1 MSASQQP
8 VASSNTLDSLPTQL
22 RHGLPIVAI
31 CGLLSLTTTLILFS
45 CLTYRL
51 LTWYHRGQIR
61 NGANQFFIL
70 VYNLVIADLQ
80 QAIAFTLTTVYV
92 VHDKIEVDS
101 STCGANG
108 WFVSV
113 GDMASG
119 VFILSIALHT
129 FLAVAKNQ
137 ILSDRLFYT
146 WLAGAWSFVYLLAA
160 LTVTLHPDVYA
171 RAGAWCWIDQKYDK
185 ARLWLH
191 YFWIFACMLGTIITY
206 GLVYISI
213 NTKLAS
219 NTDQGHELAAMKRA
233 AKYMI
238 IYPGIYVV
246 CTLPLAGGRMAAM
259 TGVHIPYWYYC
270 LAGAAITSCG
280 WLDVILYIFTRRAL
294 LFSKTPPSRS
304 EVGLH
309 TFGWYHG
316 SELYGTTTTIE
327 GPLTG
332 TKKSS
337 VRLFADMASD
347 VGTSWLPRKKSRLSD
362 EQHFAAPMDGVITT
376 RTTVEV
382 TSGPLRG
389 YSGTYSD
396 VLELD
401 EDRGI
406 FDATSGEIVMSRSS
420 RDVAM

>member
-8 VASSNTLDSLPTQL
+8 VASSSTLDPLPTQL
-22 RHGLPIVAI
+22 RHGLSVVAV
-31 CGLLSLTTTLILFS
+31 CGLLSFATTLILFS
-45 CLTYRL
+45 CLTFRL
-51 LTWYHRGQIR
+51 LTWYHRGQIQ
-61 NGANQFFIL
+61 NGASQFFIL
-70 VYNLVIADLQ
+70 IYNLVIADLQ
-80 QAIAFTLTTVYV
+80 QAIAFALTTVYV
-92 VHDKIEVDS
+92 VYDKIEVDS

-129 FLAVAKNQ
+129 FLAVARGR
-137 ILSDRLFYT
+137 ILSDRLFYV
-146 WLAGAWSFVYLLAA
+146 WLACAWSFVYLLAA

-191 YFWIFACMLGTIITY
+191 YFWIFACMLGTVITY
-206 GLVYISI
+206 ALVYASI
-213 NTKLAS
+213 NTRLATS
-219 NTDQGHELAAMKRA
+219 NDQDTDLAAMKRV

-259 TGVHIPYWYYC
+259 TGIHIPYWYYC

-280 WLDVILYIFTRRAL
+280 WLDVTLYILTRRAL

-304 EVGLH
+304 TIGLH

-316 SELYGTTTTIE
+316 NEFYGTTTTIE

-337 VRLFADMASD
+337 ARTFADMASD
-347 VGTSWLPRKKSRLSD
+347 VGSAWLPRKKGRLSD
-362 EQHFAAPMDGVITT
+362 EQHFAAPLDGLITT

-401 EDRGI
+401 EDSGT
-406 FDATSGEIVMSRSS
+406 FDSGPGKVLESRSY
-420 RDVAM
+420 RDVVL

>member
-1 MSASQQP
+1 MGASQQH
-8 VASSNTLDSLPTQL
+8 VTSSGTLDPLPTSL
-22 RHGLPIVAI
+22 RHGLPIVAVF
-31 CGLLSLTTTLILFS
+31 GLLSLTTTLALFC

-51 LTWYHRGQIR
+51 LSWYYRGSIR
-61 NGANQFFIL
+61 DGANQFFIL

-101 STCGANG
+101 SACSANG

-113 GDMASG
+113 GDLASG

-129 FLAVAKNQ
+129 FLAVAKGKT
-137 ILSDRLFYT
+137 ISDKLFYI
-146 WLAGAWSFVYLLAA
+146 WLVCAWSFVYLLAA

-171 RAGAWCWIDQKYDK
+171 RAGAWCWINQKFDK

-191 YFWIFACMLGTIITY
+191 YFWIFACMFGTIVTY
-206 GLVYISI
+206 ALVYISI
-213 NTKLAS
+213 NTKLTS
-219 NTDQGHELAAMKRA
+219 STDEGTEIAAMKRA

-238 IYPGIYVV
+238 IYPAIYVV

-259 TGVHIPYWYYC
+259 TGVQIPYWYYC
-270 LAGAAITSCG
+270 LAGTAITSCG
-280 WLDVILYIFTRRAL
+280 WLDVLLYIFTRRAL
-294 LFSKTPPSRS
+294 LFRKTPPSKS
-304 EVGLH
+304 NIGLH
-309 TFGWYHG
+309 TLGWYHG
-316 SELYGTTTTIE
+316 SELYGTTTTID

-337 VRLFADMASD
+337 VRILVDRASY
-347 VGTSWLPRKKSRLSD
+347 VGSAWLPRKKGRLSD
-362 EQHFAAPMDGVITT
+362 EQYFATPQEGVITT

-382 TSGPLRG
+382 TSGPVRG

-401 EDRGI
+401 EDMDGRS
-406 FDATSGEIVMSRSS
+406 FDASPGEIT
-420 RDVAM
+420 